1 MTDTVVEGTALQ
13 SWRPAT
19 NGPATAIAFAPS
31 PSADGVAPALAPTSV
46 PTAFNIGWLLAD
58 LRTWATEHA
67 QSEASDGRPA
77 PATPRDDP
85 PSRLG
90 MAPAPQVKVAQ
101 IRAKITL
108 LEPDV
113 ANAGVAP
120 SSLEAVYDTLDTTA
134 GAVTD
139 GSLSALAVDGLLA
152 SISDALTAAS
162 IRIGRALDLGFDL
175 ANTCRMRPET
185 GPDAAENAFLDLF
198 GPRVVRVQEALAD
211 LATSLPQHAARGVS
225 LSLAEWQFWA
235 GRLTLNK
242 APVSWPDP
250 AVTDALRRQG
260 EVWRS
265 VLAGEKLGQDTLS
278 ADDYFSAMR
287 ELVKGQFLKRPW
299 IWTAVAV
306 SVALVVVGA
315 ILVSANTATATRIVG
330 GVVPLLGVV
339 GISTATLKS
348 FAGNIARE
356 LERQVW
362 GAELDF
368 AVAEALTVPPGEWR
382 VKLRKLDTP
391 PPRGID
397 PHITTNARIV
407 RKVSEASRVGQ
418 AWPPLAVRAWRV
430 RKYMDTGFAFKPL
443 VGPGIERRAAGQL
456 ITHSVMAGFRA
467 THVAAGAPGR
477 LWTSHARAATGD
489 GRADDCFLVW
499 TFTENRHRWVPR
511 QPRVRLLYLDEVGRG
526 DEAVDEAN
534 RPRVLRVTRRA
545 SRVRLPLG
553 RCRHERGA
561 AHSVE

>member
-1 MTDTVVEGTALQ
+1 MTDVVVQGKAPQ

-19 NGPATAIAFAPS
+19 GGTTTAVAVAASS
-31 PSADGVAPALAPTSV
+31 PADGVAPALAPTSV
-46 PTAFNIGWLLAD
+46 PAAFNVGWLLAD
-58 LRTWATEHA
+58 LRVWAMEHA
-67 QSEASDGRPA
+67 RSDANDPRPA

-85 PSRLG
+85 PSRLET
-90 MAPAPQVKVAQ
+90 APSPEVKVAQ

-113 ANAGVAP
+113 ANAGVAA
-120 SSLEAVYDTLDTTA
+120 SSLEAVYEALDTTA
-134 GAVTD
+134 GAVTK
-139 GSLSALAVDGLLA
+139 GNLNAHTVDDLFA
-152 SISDALTAAS
+152 SIADALTAAS
-162 IRIGRALDLGFDL
+162 IRMGRALDLGSDL
-175 ANTCRMRPET
+175 ADTCRMRPET
-185 GPDAAENAFLDLF
+185 DASAAENAFLDLF

-211 LATSLPQHAARGVS
+211 LATSLPPHAARAVS

-242 APVSWPDP
+242 SPVSWPDP

-265 VLAGEKLGQDTLS
+265 VLAGEKLGQDMLS
-278 ADDYFSAMR
+278 ADDYFGAMR

-299 IWTAVAV
+299 IWIAVAA
-306 SVALVVVGA
+306 SVALVIVGA
-315 ILVSANTATATRIVG
+315 ILVSANTATATKIVG
-330 GVVPLLGVV
+330 VVVPLLGVV

-368 AVAEALTVPPGEWR
+368 AVAEAVTVPPGEWR
-382 VKLRKLDTP
+382 VKLRKIDTP

-430 RKYMDTGFAFKPL
+430 RKYIDTGFAFTPL

-456 ITHSVMAGFRA
+456 ITNPVMAGFHA
-467 THVAAGAPGR
+467 KHVAAGAPGR
-477 LWTSHARAATGD
+477 LWTSHPRPAAGD
-489 GRADDCFLVW
+489 GRSDDCFLVW

-511 QPRVRLLYLDEVGRG
+511 QPRVRLVYLDEVERG
-526 DEAVDEAN
+526 DEALDEAN
-534 RPRVLRVTRRA
+534 RPRVFRATRLG
-545 SRVRLPLG
+545 SRVRMPQFPTL
-553 RCRHERGA
+553 RGPRTGTRT
-561 AHSVE
+561 